1 MSKKGIWYGIGAYTM
16 WGLFPVYFKALQQVP
31 ALEIMFHRVV
41 WSFLFVAFLMLLR
54 GEWSELKDQMAVP
67 NIWLIYTL
75 AAVLLAINWL
85 VYIYAIN
92 TSHIVE
98 GSLGYFIN
106 PLLSVAMGV
115 VFLREK
121 LRPAQ
126 WIPIGLAA
134 VGVVYLTAIYGRIP
148 WIALALAFSF
158 GLYGLLK
165 KIAPLG
171 SLHGL
176 TLETAILFLPA
187 LGYLLYIGYIGKGAF
202 AHLGWGAS
210 LLLAAAG
217 FITALPLLLFASAAR
232 SIPLYMVG
240 LLQYI
245 APTGQFLLGV
255 LLYHEPFTP
264 AQLLG
269 FGIIWAA
276 LAFYWVEGWQARRA
290 ILRVDYR

>member
-1 MSKKGIWYGIGAYTM
+1 
-16 WGLFPVYFKALQQVP
+16 V
-31 ALEIMFHRVV
+31 
-41 WSFLFVAFLMLLR
+41 
-54 GEWSELKDQMAVP
+54 
-67 NIWLIYTL
+67 IYTL
-75 AAVLLAINWL
+75 AAVLLALNWL

-92 TSHIVE
+92 TDHIVE

-106 PLLSVAMGV
+106 PLLSVALGV

-126 WIPIGLAA
+126 WVPIGLAA
-134 VGVVYLTAIYGRIP
+134 LGVVYLTAIYARIP
-148 WIALALAFSF
+148 WIALALAFTF

-187 LGYLLYIGYIGKGAF
+187 LGYLLYMDYLGKGSF
-202 AHLGWGAS
+202 AHTGWGAS

-217 FITALPLLLFASAAR
+217 VITALPLLLFASAAR

-255 LLYHEPFTP
+255 LLYREPFTP

-269 FGIIWAA
+269 FCIIWAA
-276 LAFYWVEGWQARRA
+276 LAFYWVEAWQARRTM
-290 ILRVDYR
+290 LRVNYRRISK

>member
-1 MSKKGIWYGIGAYTM
+1 
-16 WGLFPVYFKALQQVP
+16 
-31 ALEIMFHRVV
+31 
-41 WSFLFVAFLMLLR
+41 MLLR

-92 TSHIVE
+92 TGHIVE

-126 WIPIGLAA
+126 WTPIGLAA

-202 AHLGWGAS
+202 AYLGWGAS

-276 LAFYWVEGWQARRA
+276 LVFYWVEGWQARRA